1 MQIAISFYC
10 HFRFISIDQHLD
22 LSNDS
27 AYEMDTVKGQIIVS
41 LMSRDG
47 PSGSGN
53 PLAIVGPMGDILG
66 PNDERESPMNQ
77 TTNDQPLSGQW
88 NSNDIET
95 ATAAASATNDTNS
108 SPKTP
113 PNLNL
118 TNGSNELISRRHS
131 SEILLSLGNEN
142 CSPSRSND
150 AST

>member
-1 MQIAISFYC
+1 
-10 HFRFISIDQHLD
+10 
-22 LSNDS
+22 
-27 AYEMDTVKGQIIVS
+27 MDPVKGQIIVS

-53 PLAIVGPMGDILG
+53 PVAIVGPMGDILG
-66 PNDERESPMNQ
+66 PNDEREPPNMS
-77 TTNDQPLSGQW
+77 NDQPLNSGQW
-88 NSNDIET
+88 NLNDNEAAT
-95 ATAAASATNDTNS
+95 AAAASATNDTIS

-118 TNGSNELISRRHS
+118 ANGSNELISRRHS

>member
-1 MQIAISFYC
+1 M
-10 HFRFISIDQHLD
+10 RFSSIDQHLD
-22 LSNDS
+22 LSNDP
-27 AYEMDTVKGQIIVS
+27 AFDMDITVKGQIIVS

-66 PNDERESPMNQ
+66 PNDEREPPPMNQ
-77 TTNDQPLSGQW
+77 ITHDQPLSGQW
-88 NSNDIET
+88 NSIDNEA
-95 ATAAASATNDTNS
+95 ATTAASATNETIN

-113 PNLNL
+113 TNLNL
-118 TNGSNELISRRHS
+118 SNGSNDLISRRHS

>member
-1 MQIAISFYC
+1 
-10 HFRFISIDQHLD
+10 
-22 LSNDS
+22 
-27 AYEMDTVKGQIIVS
+27 MDPVKGQIIVS

-66 PNDERESPMNQ
+66 PNDEREPPMMNQ
-77 TTNDQPLSGQW
+77 TTNDHPLTVQW
-88 NSNDIET
+88 NSNDNE
-95 ATAAASATNDTNS
+95 AAAVPASATNDTSS

-113 PNLNL
+113 PQLLNL

-150 AST
+150 ASA

>member
-1 MQIAISFYC
+1 
-10 HFRFISIDQHLD
+10 
-22 LSNDS
+22 
-27 AYEMDTVKGQIIVS
+27 MDTVKGQIIVS

-66 PNDERESPMNQ
+66 PNDERESSMNQ

-88 NSNDIET
+88 NSNDNEV
-95 ATAAASATNDTNS
+95 ATAAASAINDTIN
-108 SPKTP
+108 SPKIP

-118 TNGSNELISRRHS
+118 ANGSNELISRRHS

-142 CSPSRSND
+142 CSSSRSND

>member
-1 MQIAISFYC
+1 
-10 HFRFISIDQHLD
+10 
-22 LSNDS
+22 
-27 AYEMDTVKGQIIVS
+27 MDTVKGQIIVS

-66 PNDERESPMNQ
+66 PNDEREPPMMS
-77 TTNDQPLSGQW
+77 DQPLSGQW
-88 NSNDIET
+88 NSNDNEA
-95 ATAAASATNDTNS
+95 ATAAASTTNDTIS

-113 PNLNL
+113 PHLNL
-118 TNGSNELISRRHS
+118 ANGSNELISRRHS